1 MNQQVGFE
9 NNNQQLTVPPG
20 ETISIQLNE
29 TLTAGYEWVTDEITT
44 DCCQLQS
51 SNYEA
56 GKSGAVGGSG
66 LRTMVFLITKK
77 GDGSIR
83 LKNHQ
88 RWSGDIDKTFT
99 IGFHAE

>member
-9 NNNQQLTVPPG
+9 NNNQKLTVHTG
-20 ETISIQLNE
+20 DTISIQLNE
-29 TLTAGYEWVTDEITT
+29 TLTAGYEWATDEFTK

-56 GKSGAVGGSG
+56 GKSGAIGGSG

-77 GDGSIR
+77 GDGYIR

-88 RWSGDIDKTFT
+88 RWSGDIDKTFS
-99 IGFHAE
+99 ISFHAE

>member
-9 NNNQQLTVPPG
+9 NNNQTLTVHPG
-20 ETISIQLNE
+20 DTITIQLNE
-29 TLTAGYEWVTDEITT
+29 TLTAGYEWTT
-44 DCCQLQS
+44 DDFTKDRCQLQS
-51 SNYEA
+51 SGFTA
-56 GKSGAVGGSG
+56 AKSGAAGASG

-88 RWSGDIDKTFT
+88 RWSGDIDKTFS